1 MKIDFDRK
9 FDLILGASIDR
20 PDQPPVVEESE
31 TNVDM
36 CPNHDDT
43 TGERPKLKKM
53 LSLENSKEVAKQI
66 KRVSLYFLTVC
77 VSKSFKRTLCTF
89 PVLHT
94 LFPRNFEC
102 LLTSPPQNPI

>member
-1 MKIDFDRK
+1 M

-43 TGERPKLKKM
+43 TGERPRLKKM

-66 KRVSLYFLTVC
+66 KRVSIF
-77 VSKSFKRTLCTF
+77 SWFFFKVTL
-89 PVLHT
+89 L
-94 LFPRNFEC
+94 
-102 LLTSPPQNPI
+102 I